1 MERSFLEGL
10 NLEKDVID
18 QIMAENGKDINREKS
33 KADALK
39 TQLDEA
45 RQTLKGFEG
54 VNVSELQGK
63 VAQLTADLAAKES
76 EYQGR
81 IAEMEFDAVIDE
93 AIRGSK
99 ARNAKAVRALLD
111 LGALRTS
118 KNQKEDIAA
127 AIEAVKKENDYL
139 FADTNVPRVVSST
152 PGADPEADSTKSKA
166 NEALRSLFGKE

>member
-1 MERSFLEGL
+1 MKTEDLKAKGFTDEQ
-10 NLEKDVID
+10 IAF
-18 QIMAENGKDINREKS
+18 IMAENGKDINREKS

-118 KNQKEDIAA
+118 KNQK
-127 AIEAVKKENDYL
+127 
-139 FADTNVPRVVSST
+139 
-152 PGADPEADSTKSKA
+152 
-166 NEALRSLFGKE
+166 

>member
-63 VAQLTADLAAKES
+63 VAQLTADLAAEES

>member
-10 NLEKDVID
+10 NLEKYVID

>member
-111 LGALRTS
+111 LSALRTS